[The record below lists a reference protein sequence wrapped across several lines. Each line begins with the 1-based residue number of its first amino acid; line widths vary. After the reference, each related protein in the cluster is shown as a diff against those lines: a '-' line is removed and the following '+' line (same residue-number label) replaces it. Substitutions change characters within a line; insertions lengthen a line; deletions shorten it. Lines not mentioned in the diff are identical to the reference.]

1 MEEIGDMERCLQCG
15 AEFSVNTGVLLNKT
29 ALERAEKNGSP
40 RVIRHKRPLSSM
52 DPVRF
57 RTRRPFQVQIGIG
70 GMGNREVV
78 KNQDTWKPRVQALHK
93 EPPKKCSVGEP
104 PKYPRRPIEEISE
117 DKEAYRIIIEMP
129 YHQENEIKVDIK
141 EDILSI
147 ESNKSDFNY
156 YREFLMPSDVLPKD
170 YKQSFK
176 NGILEIRFK
185 KKKDK

>member
-1 MEEIGDMERCLQCG
+1 MLQRKLRSIPPRTACSPTRRDVRER
-15 AEFSVNTGVLLNKT
+15 K
-29 ALERAEKNGSP
+29 P
-40 RVIRHKRPLSSM
+40 IRVA

-78 KNQDTWKPRVQALHK
+78 KNQDTWKPRVQALRK

-104 PKYPRRPIEEISE
+104 PKYPRRPTEEISE

-156 YREFLMPSDVLPKD
+156 YKEFLMPPDVLPKG

-176 NGILEIRFK
+176 NGILTISFEKAKRTK
-185 KKKDK
+185 KSK